1 MIAEKV
7 EPDDH
12 VMEGVT
18 VRPIDTEDL
27 CPTGSF
33 LEIEDLMFG
42 KLLAQVEADHVEL
55 GYIAHVLFV
64 YLSRYLLFNESL

>member
-1 MIAEKV
+1 MIVEKV

-33 LEIEDLMFG
+33 LEIEDVVFR
-42 KLLAQVEADHVEL
+42 KLLAQVETDHVEL
-55 GYIAHVLFV
+55 GYAAHVPGV
-64 YLSRYLLFNESL
+64 HLSRYLLFTESP